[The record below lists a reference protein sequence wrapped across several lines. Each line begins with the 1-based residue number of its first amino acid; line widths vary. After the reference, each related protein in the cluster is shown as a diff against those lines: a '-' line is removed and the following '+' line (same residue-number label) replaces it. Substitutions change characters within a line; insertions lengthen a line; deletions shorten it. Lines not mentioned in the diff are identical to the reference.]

1 MSIFHDDEEEEDF
14 TPRNPNDEDKEKRI
28 KRFLK
33 NIHENAGDQLNVGRV
48 GKRKLIYS
56 VLKMGIDSFIKS
68 FPKIIYSEFYDT
80 LMIDL
85 YNHYTK
91 SKFDNINDID
101 IENIVHTVKYFE
113 DDEEYEKCHD
123 ITELYNNIEFRK

>member
-14 TPRNPNDEDKEKRI
+14 TPKNPNNDDKEKRI

-33 NIHENAGDQLNVGRV
+33 NIHENADDQLMINRRGN
-48 GKRKLIYS
+48 RKLIYT
-56 VLKMGIDSFIKS
+56 VLKMGIDSFIES
-68 FPKIIYSEFYDT
+68 FPKVVHSEFYDT

-91 SKFDNINDID
+91 SKFDNIQEID
-101 IENIVHTVKYFE
+101 IENIIHTVKYFE
-113 DDEEYEKCHD
+113 NDEEYEKCHE
-123 ITELYNNIEFRK
+123 IIELYKDEKFF